1 MGFKDFA
8 EKELQAIFCGDEF
21 ETIHFI
27 DGQQVAITIDNDR
40 LKERVLKEYESISV
54 GEILYFVPVSKLKK
68 KPVRGGFQMLD
79 GRQYIVFDVRE
90 DNGLLEVILTQNRG

>member
-21 ETIHFI
+21 ETNHLI
-27 DGQQVAITIDNDR
+27 DGLQVAITIDNDH

-54 GEILYFVPVSKLKK
+54 GEILYFVPVNKLKK

-79 GRQYIVFDVRE
+79 GRQYTVFDVRE